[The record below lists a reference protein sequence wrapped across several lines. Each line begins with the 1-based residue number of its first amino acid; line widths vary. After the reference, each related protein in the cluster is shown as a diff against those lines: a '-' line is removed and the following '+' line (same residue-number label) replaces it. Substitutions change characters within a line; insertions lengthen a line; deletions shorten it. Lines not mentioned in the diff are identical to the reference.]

1 MISGSNTIPVILFR
15 QVVDAMWKL
24 KPRGGTTLCLAA
36 ALGCSVSFMEW
47 IKEELDFRAN
57 HVSLWLAA
65 GFGIDL
71 NASGAG
77 HDFDIRWITMK

>member
-47 IKEELDFRAN
+47 IKEERADESSELANWLLASSWSMESLD
-57 HVSLWLAA
+57 SLRYVVVRVNT
-65 GFGIDL
+65 I
-71 NASGAG
+71 S
-77 HDFDIRWITMK
+77 I